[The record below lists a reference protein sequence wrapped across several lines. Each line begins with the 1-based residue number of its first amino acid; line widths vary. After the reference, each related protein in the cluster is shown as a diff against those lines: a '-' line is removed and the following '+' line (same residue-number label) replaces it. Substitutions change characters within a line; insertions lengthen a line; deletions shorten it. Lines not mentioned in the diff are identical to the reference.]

1 MNIPALLPRW
11 SSPAPVGHNG
21 GPSLLPRAPGRL
33 SISTPELRDRIL
45 ELLGDGVPLAAICR
59 TPGMPSRRTVNRWR
73 GDDPAFERI
82 CCWAQEEGYVLLAH
96 RVVEEVER
104 SIMTLGPAMAR
115 FHLQL
120 AAAAARAT
128 GAGLLRG
135 SRAGA
140 VNTPHS
146 NDPHIS
152 CARLGSSGAGTSQI

>member
-59 TPGMPSRRTVNRWR
+59 TLGMPSRRIVNRWR
-73 GDDPAFERI
+73 GDDPAFERM

-96 RVVEEVER
+96 RVVEEVEH
-104 SIMTLGPAMAR
+104 SLMTRGPAMAQFIFNMR
-115 FHLQL
+115 RQQL
-120 AAAAARAT
+120 ARQAPAYFWDRVT
-128 GAGLLRG
+128 GADPRAIRLALRPDGRGLG
-135 SRAGA
+135 AAG
-140 VNTPHS
+140 
-146 NDPHIS
+146 
-152 CARLGSSGAGTSQI
+152 C